1 MKNEE
6 IQEFLNSYDE
16 IIEVCGSCFELLIEL
31 KALPMLDLM
40 LEAKKIQPGF
50 AERADALRKKVGMQ
64 KMREEMLFQNR
75 GNA

>member
-1 MKNEE
+1 MTNEE

-16 IIEVCGSCFELLIEL
+16 LIEVCKSSFELLIEL

-40 LEAKKIQPGF
+40 LESKKIQPGF
-50 AERADALRKKVGMQ
+50 AERAETLRRKVGLQ